1 MQQISREAVS
11 ALHDEHAA
19 ELRAFLAGVLRD
31 VDLAREALQST
42 FSRLLEQGHTAREE
56 SIKGWLF
63 RVAYHEAMLIKRK
76 QGTRERSLA
85 RLARDWSRQS
95 ESPEQAAELKDAVT
109 QARAALSR
117 LPRDQ
122 RIVVEMR
129 IYEDKKFAQIAEELN
144 VPLGTVLTRMRT
156 ALATLRREVGRMKD
170 EGRTRSRA
178 SDASLPA
185 LGRGGWGERHFGVAC
200 GATNAH

>member
-11 ALHDEHAA
+11 ALHAEHAR
-19 ELRAFLAGVLRD
+19 ELHAFLTGVLRD
-31 VDLAREALQST
+31 VDLAQEALQST

-63 RVAYHEAMLIKRK
+63 RVAWNEAMLLKRK
-76 QGTRERSLA
+76 QGARERSLA
-85 RLARDWSRQS
+85 RLARDWSKES
-95 ESPEQAAELKDAVT
+95 ESPEQTAELRDAAA
-109 QARAALSR
+109 QARAALNR

-129 IYEDKKFAQIAEELN
+129 INEDKKFAQIAEELN

-156 ALATLRREVGRMKD
+156 ALAALRREVGWMKD
-170 EGRTRSRA
+170 EG
-178 SDASLPA
+178 
-185 LGRGGWGERHFGVAC
+185 
-200 GATNAH
+200 